1 VDTLGAAVDARCWL
15 DADGRHVW
23 TVHTCVGGLRSATM
37 LPWPVWMARPDG
49 TVDPA
54 IDCHGCGA
62 HYWGFLDV
70 DD

>member
-1 VDTLGAAVDARCWL
+1 MDALGLAVDARCWL

-49 TVDPA
+49 TVDPS

-62 HYWGFLDV
+62 HYRGVLT
-70 DD
+70 